1 MRILATPDHNVMDA
15 FNNVNE
21 AIKLLVAVD
30 LTLADVESNEVGF
43 PSAISDAEIKEMRA
57 LAVVAAVRASKI
69 MSGLQR
75 AMFTGARS
83 DIRQM
88 AERLVRG
95 ILGPLIL
102 GITSYDPKND
112 GYLCTAVDVD
122 RADIE
127 AARALLA
134 DEAGLSVTTAP

>member
-95 ILGPLIL
+95 FSGPNPRDHVVRPEERRLPVH
-102 GITSYDPKND
+102 G
-112 GYLCTAVDVD
+112 C
-122 RADIE
+122 
-127 AARALLA
+127 
-134 DEAGLSVTTAP
+134 